1 MIRLF
6 SKVSVMF
13 QRRDSRG
20 AVIEHRHVRAQSFDN
35 VPNWVMEDPI
45 MKYCLA
51 DKSIEIFSS
60 KEEQK
65 QLELKGTLATES
77 EEEVKDSTFI
87 TTSVEEETIDDSNE
101 SIEEENEEES
111 EEEDDSA
118 AEEEEP
124 VSKSRRARS
133 NRR

>member
-35 VPNWVMEDPI
+35 VPDWVMEDPI

-65 QLELKGTLATES
+65 QLELKGTLTTDG

-87 TTSVEEETIDDSNE
+87 TTSVEEETI
-101 SIEEENEEES
+101 EEDNEEES

-124 VSKSRRARS
+124 ISQSRRARS

>member
-35 VPNWVMEDPI
+35 VPDWVMEDPI

-51 DKSIEIFSS
+51 DKSIEIFNS

-65 QLELKGTLATES
+65 QLELKGTLTTDG
-77 EEEVKDSTFI
+77 EEGVKDSNFI
-87 TTSVEEETIDDSNE
+87 TTSVEEETI
-101 SIEEENEEES
+101 EEDNEEES

-124 VSKSRRARS
+124 VSQSRRARS

>member
-13 QRRDSRG
+13 QRRDNKG

-35 VPNWVMEDPI
+35 VPDWVMEDPI

-65 QLELKGTLATES
+65 KLELTGTLAS
-77 EEEVKDSTFI
+77 DGEEEVKDSTFI
-87 TTSVEEETIDDSNE
+87 TPPLTEENTDGSEAEEETDDDAS
-101 SIEEENEEES
+101 
-111 EEEDDSA
+111 
-118 AEEEEP
+118 AEEEETEEEATNEG
-124 VSKSRRARS
+124 RRARS
-133 NRR
+133 KRR

>member
-35 VPNWVMEDPI
+35 VPDWVMEDPI

-65 QLELKGTLATES
+65 QLELKGTLTTDG
-77 EEEVKDSTFI
+77 EEEVKDSNFI
-87 TTSVEEETIDDSNE
+87 TTSVEEETI
-101 SIEEENEEES
+101 EEDNEEES

-124 VSKSRRARS
+124 VSQSRRARS

>member
-1 MIRLF
+1 
-6 SKVSVMF
+6 MF

-20 AVIEHRHVRAQSFDN
+20 TVIEHRHVRAQSFDN
-35 VPNWVMEDPI
+35 VPDWVMEDPI

-51 DKSIEIFSS
+51 DKSIEIFNS

-65 QLELKGTLATES
+65 QLELKGTLTTDG

-87 TTSVEEETIDDSNE
+87 TTSVEEETI
-101 SIEEENEEES
+101 EEDNEEES

-124 VSKSRRARS
+124 VSQSRRARS

>member
-35 VPNWVMEDPI
+35 VPDWVMEDPI

-65 QLELKGTLATES
+65 KLELTGTLAS
-77 EEEVKDSTFI
+77 GGEEEVKDSTFI
-87 TTSVEEETIDDSNE
+87 TPPLTEEETDDDAS
-101 SIEEENEEES
+101 
-111 EEEDDSA
+111 
-118 AEEEEP
+118 AEEEETEEEATNEG
-124 VSKSRRARS
+124 RRARS
-133 NRR
+133 KRR

>member
-35 VPNWVMEDPI
+35 VPDWVMEDPI

-65 QLELKGTLATES
+65 QLELKGTLTTDG
-77 EEEVKDSTFI
+77 EEEVKDSNFI
-87 TTSVEEETIDDSNE
+87 TTSVEEETIEGD
-101 SIEEENEEES
+101 NEEES

-124 VSKSRRARS
+124 VSQSRRARS